1 MYNLIE
7 YSDSCSEISGILF
20 QHCRDV
26 PAVNTYGAVNDFTEA
41 IATTDSFSPTL
52 KCTGQTDNNATKN
65 VEIMVP
71 LKYISNFWR
80 TLEIALIICELILDL
95 NWSENCVI
103 VATNVAA
110 QATTFSIT
118 DAKYYVPVVTLST
131 EDNAKLLERLKS
143 GFNRTINW
151 NKFQT
156 KVSTERQNQCLG
168 SSIDPKFHG
177 LNRLFVFPFK
187 DEAQRTSYWRYY
199 LPTKEIKNYNVMI
212 DRKKLFWSTNKKY
225 LINIIDNI
233 RKISTGQGDDHTI
246 GFLLDNNYFR
256 SYYKVIAIDL
266 GRQQALDV
274 DPKAIKK
281 INFTGKSGRPINNI
295 FHYWKS

>member
-1 MYNLIE
+1 
-7 YSDSCSEISGILF
+7 
-20 QHCRDV
+20 
-26 PAVNTYGAVNDFTEA
+26 
-41 IATTDSFSPTL
+41 
-52 KCTGQTDNNATKN
+52 
-65 VEIMVP
+65 MVP

-156 KVSTERQNQCLG
+156 KVSTERQNQSLG
-168 SSIDPKFHG
+168 SLIDPSFQG
-177 LNRLFVFPFK
+177 LNRLFVLPFE

-233 RKISTGQGDDHTI
+233 RKISTGQGDYHTI

-274 DPKAIKK
+274 DPKAIKQ